1 MSVVNVRHSRHTFS
15 SLGCTDCCRLWKKAS
30 DRREKKM
37 DTLRY
42 ARAHQPFFVN
52 TAHIRYH
59 AVSTAAAFDTKGYHG
74 GLRMI

>member
-1 MSVVNVRHSRHTFS
+1 
-15 SLGCTDCCRLWKKAS
+15 
-30 DRREKKM
+30 M

-59 AVSTAAAFDTKGYHG
+59 AVSTAAAFDKKGYHG